1 MRIQPRK
8 AHTLAALSSL
18 LLEGAAECLRQAFST
33 TWYGL
38 PLRCMPHGGVWW
50 RVVACGDGLC
60 FPQNF
65 YTLAGGETDGG
76 PLQLAEH
83 SSVKMG
89 DMVTSLAV
97 SPKVCGMCDAR
108 FLCLDLTIP
117 RTPGQH
123 ASRRVWFLAFML
135 SVPLQFQR
143 QGQVQDVSCLVRVA
157 ACSMVTTCL
166 SGEQHHRSVHLPNR
180 LQGRGLLAKRGC
192 V

>member
-1 MRIQPRK
+1 MSKTGVLNYLVWAPI
-8 AHTLAALSSL
+8 ALHAA
-18 LLEGAAECLRQAFST
+18 
-33 TWYGL
+33 
-38 PLRCMPHGGVWW
+38 WW
-50 RVVACGDGLC
+50 RVVARGDGLC

-83 SSVKMG
+83 SSVKME

-180 LQGRGLLAKRGC
+180 LQGRGLIAKRGC